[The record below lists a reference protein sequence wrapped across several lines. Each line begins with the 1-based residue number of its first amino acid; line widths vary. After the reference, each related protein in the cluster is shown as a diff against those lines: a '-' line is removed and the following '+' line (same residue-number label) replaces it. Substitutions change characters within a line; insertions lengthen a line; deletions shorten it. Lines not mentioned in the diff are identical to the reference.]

1 MESSLHSSTSIVY
14 VRLSSITFPFPYW
27 KRLPQHW
34 CRSDT
39 YGAFVEPWK
48 EFCRSYR
55 SILGRICRTSA
66 RSLVGLCSISGYISP
81 EAMVT
86 CISALTSIETLHVE
100 FRSPQFSP
108 WLGKPTSDTLCPP
121 VITRSPCNSL
131 QWVQWTRRG
140 IRGSDRC
147 PSIWQLAYNPPRYH
161 RIWHITV
168 CPIYLSQTNLEN
180 TRWSSVQLHD
190 STAIFKFSS
199 QTRGSGMSSVKTACR
214 RPDFSNM
221 VRFSTSFSRPL
232 SSVESLYIHNHRV
245 YPQYPDLL
253 DDIDDT

>member
-1 MESSLHSSTSIVY
+1 MDSRDTWRTLVHVCRRWRSVVFGSPLRLNPQLLHTDKTPVRECWTSGLPCQSAYRAIKQSRTCMESSLHSSTSIVY

-108 WLGKPTSDTLCPP
+108 
-121 VITRSPCNSL
+121 
-131 QWVQWTRRG
+131 
-140 IRGSDRC
+140 
-147 PSIWQLAYNPPRYH
+147 
-161 RIWHITV
+161 
-168 CPIYLSQTNLEN
+168 
-180 TRWSSVQLHD
+180 
-190 STAIFKFSS
+190 
-199 QTRGSGMSSVKTACR
+199 
-214 RPDFSNM
+214 
-221 VRFSTSFSRPL
+221 
-232 SSVESLYIHNHRV
+232 
-245 YPQYPDLL
+245 
-253 DDIDDT
+253 